1 MAKNKTSPARLT
13 QVAFLRAINVGGH
26 RVTNDELADIVRKVG
41 FAAVVPYQAS
51 GNLLLSDSPVSVT
64 GRHSVPGRVATE
76 EAIAEALDAAF
87 GYAVPTMIRTA
98 EEVAAIATAT
108 LFTPEV
114 LAETSGKIQV
124 MFFKTELN
132 EEQQKTVLGVVTPD
146 DRIVVDG
153 TEVYWL
159 PTEGISTS
167 TVKIDALNKA
177 IGPLTIRTQGTI
189 SRIVK
194 KLAG

>member
-1 MAKNKTSPARLT
+1 MAKNKLPEAPLT

-26 RVTNDELADIVRKVG
+26 RVTNDELAGVVQSIG
-41 FAAVVPYQAS
+41 FDAVTPYQAS
-51 GNLLLSDSPVSVT
+51 GNLLLCDSPASIS
-64 GRHSVPGRVATE
+64 GRKSGAGRIATE
-76 EAIAEALDAAF
+76 EAIAEALEGAF

-98 EEVAAIATAT
+98 GEVAAVASATPFAHD
-108 LFTPEV
+108 V
-114 LAETSGKIQV
+114 LAETSGKVQV
-124 MFFKTELN
+124 MFFTTELT
-132 EEQQKTVLGVVTPD
+132 EDQQKTVLGIATLD

-167 TVKIDALNKA
+167 TVKIDSLNRA

-189 SRIVK
+189 ARIAK
-194 KLAG
+194 KLDS

>member
-1 MAKNKTSPARLT
+1 MKTVPSAKLT

-26 RVTNDELADIVRKVG
+26 RVTNDELAGVIADIG
-41 FAAVVPYQAS
+41 FAAVTPYQAS
-51 GNLLLSDSPVSVT
+51 GNLLLGDSPAPTSGGKSGSDRVS
-64 GRHSVPGRVATE
+64 TE
-76 EAIAEALDAAF
+76 EAIAEALEAAF
-87 GYAVPTMIRTA
+87 AYPVPTMIRTA
-98 EEVAAIATAT
+98 EEVAAIATAIP
-108 LFTPEV
+108 FAPDV
-114 LAETSGKIQV
+114 LAKTSGKVQV

-132 EEQQKTVLGVVTPD
+132 NKQKEIAQGVATPD

-167 TVKIDALNKA
+167 SVKIDALNKA

-189 SRIVK
+189 ARIAK
-194 KLAG
+194 KLAS